1 MSRKIAV
8 LGATGS
14 VGKSTLDLLEGR
26 TGGKDG
32 LFRVVLISAHRRG
45 KELYAAGTKF
55 QVPHLAW
62 TGLPNSPSDFSVG
75 GSYSPRIHLGAQ
87 GLLEAL
93 EESDPDL
100 VLNAITGAAGLEAS
114 AWTLEQGKDLLLA
127 NKESL
132 VVAGPLLR
140 RLADQSGSQIL
151 PVDSEHAAIH
161 QCLFGQAGEGKIRE
175 GLKKVYLTASG
186 GPFWDASPQVM
197 ERARPE
203 DALKHPTWSMG
214 PRISIGSATMMNKAF
229 EILEAHHLF
238 GLREEQIEVLVHRQS
253 IVHSMVEF
261 VDGSLLAQ
269 LGVPDMRFPI
279 LYCLGFPE
287 RLHYEKSGFN
297 LASFSSLS
305 FEPSDFDRFP
315 ALRLAKECLRLGG
328 DSGAVLNAADEV
340 ATQAFL
346 EGRISFPGILKTV
359 EKILKKHKTT
369 PIQSIAQ
376 VLETDRQTREKTCQ
390 SLVSV

>member
-1 MSRKIAV
+1 MNRKIAV

-14 VGKSTLDLLEGR
+14 VGTSTLNLLEGR
-26 TGGKDG
+26 EE
-32 LFRVVLISAHRRG
+32 LFDVVLLSAHKRVA
-45 KELYAAGTKF
+45 ELFALGAKHHAP
-55 QVPHLAW
+55 QLVW
-62 TGLPNSPSDFSVG
+62 TGLIASPSFPAG
-75 GSYSPRIHLGAQ
+75 QQAYSPQKHLGAA

-93 EESDPDL
+93 EESNPDM
-100 VLNAITGAAGLEAS
+100 VLNAITGSAGLEAS
-114 AWTLEQGKDLLLA
+114 AWTLEKGKDLLLA

-140 RLADQSGSQIL
+140 RLADQSGAAIL

-161 QCLFGQAGEGKIRE
+161 QCLFGQSLQGKVRE
-175 GLKKVYLTASG
+175 GLKKIYLTASG
-186 GPFWDASPQVM
+186 GPFWDSPQEVM
-197 ERARPE
+197 DKAKPE
-203 DALKHPTWSMG
+203 DALNHPTWSMG

-238 GLREEQIEVLVHRQS
+238 GLRGDQIEVLVHRQS

-279 LYCLGFPE
+279 LYCLGSPE
-287 RLHYEKSGFN
+287 RLAYEKSGFD
-297 LASFSSLS
+297 LASFSNLS
-305 FEPSDFDRFP
+305 FEPSDPLRFP
-315 ALRLAKECLRLGG
+315 ALRLARECLELGG

-346 EGRISFPGILKTV
+346 EGRISFPEILQTV
-359 EKILKKHKTT
+359 ETILEQHQSS
-369 PIQSIAQ
+369 PIQSIEQ
-376 VLETDRQTREKTCQ
+376 VLETDRQTRERTCQ
-390 SLVSV
+390 SLVLD

>member
-1 MSRKIAV
+1 MIRKIAV

-14 VGKSTLDLLEGR
+14 VGTNTLSLLEGR
-26 TGGKDG
+26 EEF
-32 LFRVVLISAHRRG
+32 FRVVLLSAHKRVP
-45 KELYAAGTKF
+45 KLYTLGASHLA
-55 QVPHLAW
+55 PHLVW
-62 TGLPNSPSDFSVG
+62 SGLSASPSPPTENQ
-75 GSYSPRIHLGAQ
+75 SYSPQIHLGAR

-93 EESDPDL
+93 EESNPDM
-100 VLNAITGAAGLEAS
+100 VLNAITGSAGLEAS
-114 AWTLEQGKDLLLA
+114 SWTLERGKELLLA

-140 RLADQSGSQIL
+140 QLAEKSGSSIL

-161 QCLFGQAGEGKIRE
+161 QCLSGQSLNGGVRK
-175 GLKKVYLTASG
+175 GLKKIYLTASG
-186 GPFWDASPQVM
+186 GPFWNATQEMM
-197 ERARPE
+197 EKAGPE
-203 DALKHPTWSMG
+203 EALNHPTWSMG

-238 GLREEQIEVLVHRQS
+238 GLRGDQIEVLVHRQS

-261 VDGSLLAQ
+261 IDGSILAQ

-279 LYCLGFPE
+279 LYCLGAPE
-287 RLHYEKSGFN
+287 RLPFERSGFD
-297 LASFSSLS
+297 LASFSQLS
-305 FEPSDFDRFP
+305 FEPSDPLRFP
-315 ALRLAKECLRLGG
+315 ALRLARECLELGG

-359 EKILKKHKTT
+359 ERILEQHKPS
-369 PIQSIAQ
+369 PIQSIEQ
-376 VLETDRQTREKTCQ
+376 VLETDRQTRERTCH
-390 SLVSV
+390 SLVLD